1 MIGSYFK
8 IALRTLWR
16 NPLYS
21 LLNIGGLAL
30 GIACCLLIALYVY
43 DEWSY
48 DRFNANYEHIYRVT
62 GKQKQADGIFE
73 VATTPGPLAPT
84 LKADFPE
91 VVETGRIGRWSGMMK
106 MGKQTFEEGNL
117 FFADNGVLRLFSFP
131 LVRGNV
137 ATALTRPDEL
147 LMTET
152 TARKYFGSNWQM
164 NPTVIGTVLRLNNER
179 DYRVVGVLKDLPVN
193 SHMQFDML
201 LSFRNVELFDKW
213 GYAWNSN
220 GYHTY
225 AQLRPGTDVTAF
237 DQKLRGQYIRYNPN
251 TETTLSLQ
259 PLSDIHLYSNFAFNT
274 DWGKH
279 SSILYVRLFGAVG
292 LIVLLIACI
301 NFINLATARSTRRAR
316 EVGVRKTVGA
326 YRRHLIFQFLGES
339 FLLTGLAVLMALLVA
354 DGLMPVFNKISGKSL
369 TLDYTTA
376 PFWLALGT
384 LTVLVGLLAG
394 LYPAFLLSSFQP
406 TRVLKGA
413 FTVKTGQTF
422 RQTLVVGQFAL
433 SIALI
438 ICTVL
443 IYNQLQY
450 MQQKSLGF
458 DKSQLLYVRMGGELK
473 KKAAQFK
480 QELLKQSGVQAAAT
494 TTATLVDVGN
504 ETTIEWEGQGPAS
517 GKPKDEF
524 LITQINVD
532 PDFLTTVGMKLA
544 SGSNF
549 RLKAVTDTNW
559 TYLINETAARRMGYT
574 TKTAIGKQV
583 KFWGM
588 TGTIAG
594 VVRDFHFRPLNVPIA
609 PFIFPNAPGDFY
621 FETLEKTRPGRTQE
635 AIQRIS
641 QLYKQYEKEAP
652 LQYGFVDQE
661 LDQQYR
667 AEQRTG
673 RIVLY
678 FSGLAILIS
687 CLGLFGLAAF
697 TAEQRTKEIGVRKV
711 LGASVASI
719 VSLLS
724 TDFLKLVLI
733 AIVIASPLAWYA
745 MHRWLQGFA
754 YRITIEWWV
763 FGLAGLLAV
772 GIALLTISFQSVK
785 AALTNPVKSLR
796 SE

>member
-1 MIGSYFK
+1 MLHSYLK
-8 IALRTLWR
+8 IALRNLWR

-30 GIACCLLIALYVY
+30 GIACCLLITLYIY

-48 DRFNANYEHIYRVT
+48 DRFHRNAADIYRVVE
-62 GKQKQADGIFE
+62 KQQQPEGIFD
-73 VATTPGPLAPT
+73 VAVTPGPLAPT

-91 VVETGRIGRWSGMMK
+91 VVETGRIGRWNGLMK
-106 MGKQTFEEGNL
+106 LGKQTFEEGNL
-117 FFADNGVLRLFSFP
+117 FFADNGLLRMFSFP

-152 TARKYFGSNWQM
+152 TARKYFGTNWQT
-164 NPTVIGTVLRLNNER
+164 NPAVIGTVLRLNNER

-193 SHMQFDML
+193 SHMQFDIL

-213 GYAWNSN
+213 NYAWNSN
-220 GYHTY
+220 SHHTY
-225 AQLRPGTDVTAF
+225 AQLQPGTDVAAF
-237 DQKLRGQYIRYNPN
+237 DQKLRGQYIRYNPD
-251 TETTLSLQ
+251 TKTTLSLQ
-259 PLSDIHLYSNFAFNT
+259 PLTRIHLYSNFAFNT
-274 DWGKH
+274 DWGQH

-292 LIVLLIACI
+292 LIVLLIACV

-326 YRRHLIFQFLGES
+326 HRRHLIFQFLGES
-339 FLLTGLAVLMALLVA
+339 FLLTGLAVLAALLFA
-354 DGLMPVFNKISGKSL
+354 AILMPVFNELSGKSL

-384 LTVLVGLLAG
+384 LTLLVGLLAG

-438 ICTVL
+438 SCTVL

-458 DKSQLLYVRMGGELK
+458 DRAQLLYVRMGGELK
-473 KKAAQFK
+473 KKTAQFK
-480 QELLKQSGVQAAAT
+480 QEILKQSSVQAAAA

-504 ETTIEWEGQGPAS
+504 ETTIEWQGQR
-517 GKPKDEF
+517 PKDEF

-544 SGSNF
+544 SGGNF

-574 TKTAIGKQV
+574 NQTAIGKRV

-588 TGTIAG
+588 TGSIAG

-609 PFIFPNAPGDFY
+609 PFIFRYGPGDFY
-621 FETLEKTRPGRTQE
+621 FQTLVKTRPGRTQE

-641 QLYKQYEKEAP
+641 QLYKQYEKESP

-661 LDQQYR
+661 LDNQYR
-667 AEQRTG
+667 TEQRTG
-673 RIVLY
+673 QIVFY

-719 VSLLS
+719 VTLLS
-724 TDFLKLVLI
+724 KDLLKLVLI
-733 AIVIASPLAWYA
+733 AIVIASPIAWYA
-745 MHRWLQGFA
+745 MNQWLKDFA
-754 YRITIEWWV
+754 YRIDISWWV
-763 FGLAGLLAV
+763 FALAGLLAV
-772 GIALLTISFQSVK
+772 SIALLTVSFQSIK
-785 AALTNPVKSLR
+785 AALMNPVKSLR

>member
-1 MIGSYFK
+1 MLQSYLK
-8 IALRTLWR
+8 IALRNLWR
-16 NPLYS
+16 QPLYS

-30 GIACCLLIALYVY
+30 GLACCLLIALYIY
-43 DEWSY
+43 DEWTY
-48 DRFNANYEHIYRVT
+48 DRFHRNAADIYRVVA
-62 GKQKQADGIFE
+62 KQQQPEGQFD
-73 VATTPGPLAPT
+73 VAVTPGPLAPT
-84 LKADFPE
+84 LKTDFPE
-91 VVETGRIGRWSGMMK
+91 VVETGRIMRWSGLMK
-106 MGKQTFEEGNL
+106 QGKQTFEENSL
-117 FFADNGVLRLFSFP
+117 FFADNGLLRLFSFP

-152 TARKYFGSNWQM
+152 TARKYFGANWQQ
-164 NPTVIGTVLRLNNER
+164 NPNVIGATLRLNNER
-179 DYRVVGVLKDLPVN
+179 DYRVVGVLKDLPVK
-193 SHMQFDML
+193 SHMQFDIL
-201 LSFRNVELFDKW
+201 LSFKNVELFDKW
-213 GYAWNSN
+213 NYAWSSNS
-220 GYHTY
+220 YHTY

-237 DQKLRGQYIRYNPN
+237 DQKLSGQYIRYNPD
-251 TETTLSLQ
+251 TKTTLSLQ
-259 PLSDIHLYSNFAFNT
+259 PLTDIHLYSNFAFDT
-274 DWGKH
+274 DWGQR
-279 SSILYVRLFGAVG
+279 SSIVYVRLFGTVG
-292 LIVLLIACI
+292 LIVLLIACV

-326 YRRHLIFQFLGES
+326 YRRHLILQFLGES
-339 FLLTGLAVLMALLVA
+339 FLLTGLAVLVALLFA
-354 DGLMPVFNKISGKSL
+354 AILMPVFNELSGKTL
-369 TLDYTTA
+369 TLNYTTA
-376 PFWLALGT
+376 PFWLTLGT

-406 TRVLKGA
+406 TRVLKGL
-413 FTVKTGQTF
+413 FTVKTGQSF

-433 SIALI
+433 SIALM

-473 KKAAQFK
+473 KKTAQFK
-480 QELLKQSGVQAAAT
+480 QELLKQSSVQAAAA

-504 ETTIEWEGQGPAS
+504 ETEIEWQGQR
-517 GKPKDEF
+517 PKDEF
-524 LITQINVD
+524 LITHMNID

-544 SGSNF
+544 SGSNV
-549 RLKAVTDTNW
+549 RLKAATDTNQ

-574 TKTAIGKQV
+574 NQTALGKRV
-583 KFWGM
+583 TFWGKM
-588 TGTIAG
+588 GTIAG

-609 PFIFPNAPGDFY
+609 PFILRYGPGDFY
-621 FETLEKTRPGRTQE
+621 FQTLVKTRPGRTQE

-667 AEQRTG
+667 TEQRTG
-673 RIVLY
+673 RIVLS
-678 FSGLAILIS
+678 FSGLTILIS

-711 LGASVASI
+711 LGASVTSI
-719 VSLLS
+719 VTLLS
-724 TDFLKLVLI
+724 KDFVKLVLI
-733 AIVIASPLAWYA
+733 AIVIASPLAWYG
-745 MHRWLQGFA
+745 MNRWLQDFA
-754 YRITIEWWV
+754 YKITIDWWV
-763 FGLAGLLAV
+763 FALAGLLAV
-772 GIALLTISFQSVK
+772 GIALLTVSFQSVK
-785 AALTNPVKSLR
+785 AALMNPVKSLR